1 MWEIMKK
8 KILKRVWERVAAVSL
23 SLILAVGM
31 LISGGTAE
39 AEAADSISVSI
50 DITIEELEG
59 AEMLDIQGL
68 AIEAHKAGS
77 SMGTDVAEFE
87 IAMDDITQSRA
98 GNCVTYTCT
107 IEDGPYRLLDFF
119 IVQNGKRVW
128 AASIG
133 DEGNDAYVISNGS
146 RGTGKLCRFRFM
158 NGNTVWYEQY
168 ASFSRMGM
176 PFLQLSATPQKT
188 DHTFLGWTK
197 DEGSSN
203 VWDFDNMGTVLR
215 VPTTFYAVWEHPAED
230 TWAWNSDN
238 DSHWRECSCKELKTA
253 EEAHTWD
260 GGIITRQPT
269 DTTEGEK
276 TYTCAGCGRTK
287 TEPVPAT
294 GKPTVG
300 GNDSISGHDPT
311 LPDNPSTPGNSDTPA
326 NAPDTG
332 TNNVNT
338 GNNGI
343 SVKAVAN
350 AKTTSAKNKEPKTG
364 GAPYIEIYAT
374 VAMIAGMAYL
384 LLYFSDDKRG
394 MSEAE
399 KKELM
404 SKLITWAKKGGY
416 FRRILA
422 LAAIFFLLCYYHS
435 IGKQS
440 RAQWEIT

>member
-1 MWEIMKK
+1 MWEIMNK
-8 KILKRVWERVAAVSL
+8 KILKRVWKRVAAVSL

-98 GNCVTYTCT
+98 GNCVTYTCI

-300 GNDSISGHDPT
+300 GNDSIRRKCPDP
-311 LPDNPSTPGNSDTPA
+311 A
-326 NAPDTG
+326 
-332 TNNVNT
+332 
-338 GNNGI
+338 
-343 SVKAVAN
+343 
-350 AKTTSAKNKEPKTG
+350 
-364 GAPYIEIYAT
+364 
-374 VAMIAGMAYL
+374 
-384 LLYFSDDKRG
+384 
-394 MSEAE
+394 
-399 KKELM
+399 
-404 SKLITWAKKGGY
+404 
-416 FRRILA
+416 
-422 LAAIFFLLCYYHS
+422 
-435 IGKQS
+435 
-440 RAQWEIT
+440 